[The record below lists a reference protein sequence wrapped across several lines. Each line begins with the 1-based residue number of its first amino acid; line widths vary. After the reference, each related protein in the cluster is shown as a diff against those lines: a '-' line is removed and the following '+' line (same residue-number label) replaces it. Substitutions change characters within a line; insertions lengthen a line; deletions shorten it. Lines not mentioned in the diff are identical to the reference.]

1 MKTRGISCL
10 AAIAILLTLT
20 ACAGPEI
27 TQMDVALEA
36 SRAAAEDRRIEAKA
50 RADEQEIL
58 AISRLD
64 PVQQGMAFMAKQMRE
79 MTVALTDKGKQQ
91 MGFYDMKA
99 NVAAQQNALIDKT
112 TGRVLKASVVGGA
125 IWAAI
130 DLAQHGMDKAG
141 DKVTMT
147 GDNNATEINRVDAK
161 SKTATS
167 QIGDANATG
176 PSDAVAS
183 GPDKSSTVTEVV
195 APEEPKV
202 EEPEVE
208 EEEEGEFVPTDPPDF
223 DDEPIDIPEVP
234 AE

>member
-1 MKTRGISCL
+1 MVILKRFLVAVSFP
-10 AAIAILLTLT
+10 AILVG
-20 ACAGPEI
+20 CAGPEI

-36 SRAAAEDRRIEAKA
+36 SRASAENRRIEAKA
-50 RADEQEIL
+50 MADEQEIL

-99 NVAAQQNALIDKT
+99 NVAAQQNTLIDKT
-112 TGRVLKASVVGGA
+112 TGRILKASVVGGA
-125 IWAAI
+125 IWAAN
-130 DLAQHGMDKAG
+130 DLAQHGIDKAG

-147 GDNNATEINRVDAK
+147 GDNNTTEINRVDAK
-161 SKTATS
+161 SKTSTR
-167 QIGDANATG
+167 QVGDANSTG
-176 PSDAVAS
+176 PSDAQAN

-195 APEEPKV
+195 APEEPVV
-202 EEPEVE
+202 EEPVG
-208 EEEEGEFVPTDPPDF
+208 EEGEFVPTEPPAEF

-234 AE
+234 EEAK

>member
-1 MKTRGISCL
+1 
-10 AAIAILLTLT
+10 
-20 ACAGPEI
+20 
-27 TQMDVALEA
+27 MDVALEA

-125 IWAAI
+125 IWAAN
-130 DLAQHGMDKAG
+130 DLSRHG
-141 DKVTMT
+141 
-147 GDNNATEINRVDAK
+147 
-161 SKTATS
+161 
-167 QIGDANATG
+167 
-176 PSDAVAS
+176 
-183 GPDKSSTVTEVV
+183 
-195 APEEPKV
+195 
-202 EEPEVE
+202 
-208 EEEEGEFVPTDPPDF
+208 
-223 DDEPIDIPEVP
+223 
-234 AE
+234 

>member
-10 AAIAILLTLT
+10 AAMAILLTLT

-36 SRAAAEDRRIEAKA
+36 SRAAAENQRIEAKA

-125 IWAAI
+125 IWAAN

-147 GDNNATEINRVDAK
+147 GDNNTTEITRVDAK
-161 SKTATS
+161 SKTSTR
-167 QIGDANATG
+167 QVGDANSTG
-176 PSDAVAS
+176 PSDAQAN

-195 APEEPKV
+195 APEEPVV
-202 EEPEVE
+202 EEPVG
-208 EEEEGEFVPTDPPDF
+208 EEGEFEPTEPPDF

-234 AE
+234 EAAK

>member
-1 MKTRGISCL
+1 MVILKRFLVAVSFP
-10 AAIAILLTLT
+10 AILVG
-20 ACAGPEI
+20 CAGPEI

-36 SRAAAEDRRIEAKA
+36 SRAAAENQRIEAKA

-125 IWAAI
+125 IWAAN
-130 DLAQHGMDKAG
+130 DLAQHGIDKAG

-147 GDNNATEINRVDAK
+147 GDNNTTEINRVDAK
-161 SKTATS
+161 SKTSTR
-167 QIGDANATG
+167 QIGDANSTG
-176 PSDAVAS
+176 PSDAQAN

-195 APEEPKV
+195 APEEP
-202 EEPEVE
+202 EG
-208 EEEEGEFVPTDPPDF
+208 EEGEFVPTEPPDF
-223 DDEPIDIPEVP
+223 PDGPVEIPGP
-234 AE
+234 DSAE

>member
-125 IWAAI
+125 IWAAN

-147 GDNNATEINRVDAK
+147 GDNNTTEINRVDAK
-161 SKTATS
+161 SKTSTS

-202 EEPEVE
+202 EGPEE
-208 EEEEGEFVPTDPPDF
+208 GEEGEFVPTEPPDF
-223 DDEPIDIPEVP
+223 DDEPIDIPEIP
-234 AE
+234 EAAK